1 MRSILCSA
9 ALVFVAAPAWAQRSS
24 DAVQPE
30 ASQPQLSVF
39 VLPEVAGEV
48 PDEMPAVDAM
58 QSSKARPAVAE
69 SQPETTC
76 CNFEARPGWPNPTA
90 DDGKYSFVLLDL
102 LEYQESS
109 GPGSVRWDAVGW
121 FGGDYERLWIKSE
134 GAQSTRAGQGGETE
148 LQVLY
153 GRLISPYFDM
163 QVGGRVVSRSG
174 QGAERTRAYAAI
186 GVQGLAPYQFDI
198 EPTIFI
204 STKGQ
209 ISGRVTASFDQL
221 LTQRLVLQPRFET
234 SFALEKDEAF
244 GIGSGLGGAEV
255 GIRLR
260 YEIRR
265 EFAFYVGITHS
276 RSFGSTRQLLRAE
289 GERTRQTNLLAGLRV
304 WF

>member
-1 MRSILCSA
+1 MRWILSSA
-9 ALVFVAAPAWAQRSS
+9 ALVLAAAPAWAQQSS
-24 DAVQPE
+24 HAGHPE
-30 ASQPQLSVF
+30 ASQSQTDIPVRPGDPEA
-39 VLPEVAGEV
+39 VL
-48 PDEMPAVDAM
+48 DEMPVMDAM
-58 QSSKARPAVAE
+58 ESPKARPVTAP
-69 SQPETTC
+69 SQPVTTL
-76 CNFEARPGWPNPTA
+76 NILEPQPDWPSPTE
-90 DDGKYSFVLLDL
+90 DDDNHSFVLFDL

-134 GAQSTRAGQGGETE
+134 GTQSTRADQGGETE

-163 QVGGRVVSRSG
+163 QVGGRVVSRWG

-186 GVQGLAPYQFDI
+186 GIQGLSPYQFEI

-209 ISGRVTASFDQL
+209 VSGRLTASYDQL
-221 LTQRLVLQPRFET
+221 LTQRLILQPRFET
-234 SFALEKDEAF
+234 SFALQKDEAF

-255 GIRLR
+255 GLRLR

-265 EFAFYVGITHS
+265 EFAVYVGVTHA
-276 RSFGSTRQLLRAE
+276 RSFGNTSQLLRAE
-289 GERTRQTNLLAGLRV
+289 GESTRQTNMLAGVRI